1 MVAYSFKPRFVL
13 PIELGEKRQT
23 IRGVGKKRHAR
34 SGDTLQLYTGPRMKP
49 RKIGEATCESSSPI
63 TLAFGDATKR
73 PFVVFGDPQ
82 TAGPGEILIT
92 PAELDEFAVLDGFAD
107 WQALADFWA
116 ETHAPLPAEWTGIIV
131 RWGETFRGGLA
142 LNPPAGAS
150 T

>member
-13 PIELGEKRQT
+13 PIELGDKRQT

-34 SGDTLQLYTGPRMKP
+34 AGDTLQLYTGPRMKP
-49 RKIGEATCESSSPI
+49 RKIGEATCESSGPI

-92 PAELDEFAVLDGFAD
+92 PAELDAFAVLDGFAD

-116 ETHAPLPAEWTGIIV
+116 ETHAPLPAEWTGVIV
-131 RWGETFRGGLA
+131 RWGDTFRGGLA
-142 LNPPAGAS
+142 LNPPAGA
-150 T
+150 